1 MWTREMTDLLDVL
14 PYYLLVALPVFI
26 ILSPINPVDAASEL
40 DVHRLAQ
47 FELAG
52 NTHGSKQVLK
62 SKRVDTER
70 RVLVA
75 LHWFIAPQSF
85 SGGGLVFKLKLVT
98 MERV

>member
-1 MWTREMTDLLDVL
+1 MLIEPSVIHLVERCLQRTNFSLFKGEIKIFKRMWTREMTDLLDVL

-52 NTHGSKQVLK
+52 NTHGSKQV
-62 SKRVDTER
+62 
-70 RVLVA
+70 
-75 LHWFIAPQSF
+75 
-85 SGGGLVFKLKLVT
+85 
-98 MERV
+98 

>member
-52 NTHGSKQVLK
+52 NTHGSKQVK
-62 SKRVDTER
+62 NNHSKGVC
-70 RVLVA
+70 VSCS
-75 LHWFIAPQSF
+75 I
-85 SGGGLVFKLKLVT
+85 GL
-98 MERV
+98 

>member
-52 NTHGSKQVLK
+52 NTHGSKQVLR
-62 SKRVDTER
+62 SKRVLLTVKDGCWNFGCSIT
-70 RVLVA
+70 L
-75 LHWFIAPQSF
+75 
-85 SGGGLVFKLKLVT
+85 
-98 MERV
+98 

>member
-52 NTHGSKQVLK
+52 NTHGSKQVWKNNQKVK
-62 SKRVDTER
+62 SKIVGRIMR
-70 RVLVA
+70 
-75 LHWFIAPQSF
+75 SF
-85 SGGGLVFKLKLVT
+85 LKYCNTL
-98 MERV
+98 RLP